1 MIQGK
6 LEVAPSPSFTD
17 VLSRLIELID
27 EIALVTEDS
36 VIGPKILSDFAAY
49 LKKIIPILVEL
60 KDDKEMDTQPIRK
73 ALESLEKDLKKA
85 QGLAILCKSGSRFYL
100 WFNFSAIVNQ
110 LKDLTHDLG
119 RCLSLILMASLDVSN
134 EIKNKIGNSHKEM
147 LNAKFNQLFDD
158 KEFIEEMIE
167 GIKSGRFNKID
178 AEEFLVTIAQDVDV
192 LPEPAMLRQEI
203 ENLKKN
209 ADAPVHKGQ
218 IEAMDL
224 RRIIEFLEQADLLK
238 DKNFNSLGSPDR
250 NSTVSLHSSDGL
262 QEKKFHGG
270 LDEVF
275 LIIRDGRN
283 EDLSL
288 ALSELHKLIEGSLLD
303 EERVRV
309 EDLIPI
315 LAKRLS
321 SKKQDIRKMI
331 LVILRILVS
340 KNDDNK
346 ERLADDGALT
356 LVVRSL
362 TRDAEERREA
372 VGLLLELSDVS
383 RVRQRIGRVQGC
395 ILLVVAM
402 LNSDDPCAVLDTKRL
417 LDILS
422 SNTQHVLHMAEAN
435 YFKPLVQCLREGS
448 DMNRVLMATAISRME
463 LTNQSKAALGE
474 EGSIEPLV
482 KLFISGK
489 LEAKLAA
496 LGALQNLSTLTS
508 NARRL
513 IDSAIVG
520 PILQLLFSV
529 TSVLMTL
536 REPAA
541 AILANISESEQ
552 VLTNHH
558 VTEQILSLL
567 SLSSPTVQYHLF
579 RALTNITSH
588 PSASKLRSKMRENGA
603 LQLLMPFLTASD
615 TKIKTGGLNLLYF
628 LSLDSAEELNNQLGE
643 GNLKTIVNIALVS
656 GCVDEKAAALGIVSN
671 IPITDRKATDVLVK
685 AHLLPYMITL
695 IKTESMNT
703 LLVERAVSTLVRFT
717 VPWDKKLQREAA
729 KLGAIPLLVKVLSSG
744 SCVAKARAATAL
756 AQLSQNS
763 LSLSNSKANMWSCI
777 GSSSIER
784 ECKVHGGTCSVKGSL
799 CLIKAGAIPLL
810 VRVLEGREREADEA
824 VLGALSTLLQDK
836 TWEKGCQTIAEASGV
851 QPIIEILRVGSL
863 KAQEKAVWIL
873 ERIFR
878 IEEYRVEYGDPVQVL
893 FIDLAQKGD
902 PAMKSLTAKILAHL
916 ELLQNQSSYF

>member
-270 LDEVF
+270 LDEIF

-588 PSASKLRSKMRENGA
+588 PSASKLRSKMREN
-603 LQLLMPFLTASD
+603 
-615 TKIKTGGLNLLYF
+615 
-628 LSLDSAEELNNQLGE
+628 DSAEELNNQLGE